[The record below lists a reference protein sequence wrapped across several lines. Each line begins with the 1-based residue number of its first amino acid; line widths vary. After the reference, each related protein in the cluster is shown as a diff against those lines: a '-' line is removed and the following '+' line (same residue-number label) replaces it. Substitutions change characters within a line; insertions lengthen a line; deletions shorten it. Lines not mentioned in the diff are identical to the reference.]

1 MLDIVPV
8 PPPTLNFFEKK
19 TQFRP
24 IDADIKLLIVST
36 KFLSN
41 STIIFMLFYRKF
53 SIVDNNMDFVTL
65 V

>member
-8 PPPTLNFFEKK
+8 PPDAQFFLKK

-41 STIIFMLFYRKF
+41 STMIFMLFYRKF
-53 SIVDNNMDFVTL
+53 SLVDNNMDFVTL